1 MAKARRGFTERID
14 TAAGKTAF
22 VLQGVRPAQ
31 RVNETLDRIQAERGL
46 NREALRGSSGARP
59 VLLTGGNSAARL
71 GASAIIAAGLGL
83 ELFRVDLSA
92 VVSKYIGETER
103 NLKQLF
109 DEAERSGGVLLFD
122 EADALFG
129 KRSEVKDA
137 HDRHANV
144 EVDYLRRMIENY
156 DGVVILAT
164 GSQHCLPKLRAIA
177 GYTVELA
184 PDGDAC

>member
-1 MAKARRGFTERID
+1 MAKTLRGFIERID

-22 VLQGVRPAQ
+22 VLQGERPAQ
-31 RVNETLDRIQAERGL
+31 RVNETLDRIRAERGL
-46 NREALRGSSGARP
+46 DRKALRGSSGASP
-59 VLLTGGNSAARL
+59 VLLTGGDSAARL

-137 HDRHANV
+137 HDRHAHV
-144 EVDYLRRMIENY
+144 ELDYLRQMIENY

-164 GSQHCLPKLRAIA
+164 GSQHCFPKLKAIA

-184 PDGDAC
+184 PDSGAC

>member
-1 MAKARRGFTERID
+1 MAKTRREFIERID
-14 TAAGKTAF
+14 TAAGRTNF
-22 VLQGVRPAQ
+22 VLQGERPAQ
-31 RVNETLDRIQAERGL
+31 RVNETVDRIRAERGL

-59 VLLTGGNSAARL
+59 VLLTGGDIASRL

-83 ELFRVDLSA
+83 ELFRVNLSG

-103 NLKQLF
+103 NLKRLF

-144 EVDYLRRMIENY
+144 EVDYLRLMIENY

-164 GSQHCLPKLRAIA
+164 GSQDCLPKLKAFA

-184 PDGDAC
+184 PDSGAC